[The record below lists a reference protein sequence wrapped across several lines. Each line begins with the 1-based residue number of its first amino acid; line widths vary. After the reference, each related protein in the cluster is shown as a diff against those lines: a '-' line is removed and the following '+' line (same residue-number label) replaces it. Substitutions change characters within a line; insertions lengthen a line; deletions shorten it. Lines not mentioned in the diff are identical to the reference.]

1 MADAKK
7 VDLDQALESFEKRA
21 VAEIIDELGIQE
33 FRRIETSALAR
44 VLADPGVRILSL
56 GGGTWTMLE
65 NRELIRESGFTSV
78 WLESTFEHCWLNI
91 AFSRKQ
97 RPLARSKE
105 DARRLFEERQKDYCL
120 ADWHFIIKPDQT
132 SHGVALQIYEEIF
145 F

>member
-1 MADAKK
+1 MSPNKDIRIVLTGFMGVGKSTVARHLAQLADAKK

-78 WLESTFEHCWLNI
+78 WL
-91 AFSRKQ
+91 
-97 RPLARSKE
+97 
-105 DARRLFEERQKDYCL
+105 
-120 ADWHFIIKPDQT
+120 
-132 SHGVALQIYEEIF
+132 
-145 F
+145 